1 MELIMKRLSFLVTVA
16 LCLQLSF
23 LGSVA
28 SAAEDTVEVKHL
40 NFVFLHGAAGG
51 NPCRMQRLADSIVE
65 RVPEYIVGYE
75 QANPG
80 LKVRVNTL
88 NRCYPDG
95 VDVDTWAQ
103 NIAGSIDKYLPDE
116 GSVVLIGH
124 SMGGK
129 SAIHAAANNVG
140 GLAKRVALVVTINS
154 PIKKLEDYPV
164 TGGGSMLEFCR
175 AARWL
180 GSDWGV
186 CESVT
191 YHDSS
196 EDGKWLG
203 DNKHWLALVSSENAP
218 LSQQF
223 DYGGVDPYPKD
234 MDDGVIPLSAQYS
247 DGADVVYYGEYGH
260 SDFGVLDEVA
270 EFMTEEILKY
280 VFGGSIECSVFARG
294 GNFGHEASGLLGTD
308 YWQELVG
315 DVLARSGALW
325 HRNQSYTEWQEWE
338 DVVEYHPPTYEKD
351 KRSRYEIGRARSSGF
366 FTSIKELRWLEP
378 DNPEDCRFYVR
389 TRAAPRNYIRVDWDI
404 YLRGLL
410 PTDAKRGH
418 YEVEIVAG
426 TPLAGIEDVSWATDD
441 PRDLRMQ
448 ITSWAERPFR
458 WFEAEWRVYYK
469 ENRQRK
475 VIDEIPALPQV
486 THVR

>member
-23 LGSVA
+23 PGSVA
-28 SAAEDTVEVKHL
+28 SAAEGPVEFKEL
-40 NFVFLHGAAGG
+40 NFVFVHGAGG
-51 NPCRMQRLADSIVE
+51 SACRLQLLADTIVE
-65 RVPEYIVGYE
+65 QIPGYILDYE
-75 QANPG
+75 LANPG
-80 LKVRVNTL
+80 IKVHVNTL
-88 NRCYPDG
+88 NRCYPN
-95 VDVDTWAQ
+95 DVDIDSWAH
-103 NIAGSIDKYLPDE
+103 NIASSIDKHLPDE
-116 GSVVLIGH
+116 GDIVLIGH

-129 SAIHAAANNVG
+129 SAVYTVAKNIGN
-140 GLAKRVALVVTINS
+140 LADRVALVVTINS
-154 PIKKLEDYPV
+154 PIERLDRYPV
-164 TGGGSMLEFCR
+164 AGGGSFLNYCQ
-175 AARWL
+175 AGWL
-180 GSDWGV
+180 LRPGGGV
-186 CESVT
+186 CTSVAR
-191 YHDSS
+191 YDSS
-196 EDGKWLG
+196 EDAKWVG

-223 DYGGVDPYPKD
+223 DYGGVDPYPRD
-234 MDDGVIPLSAQYS
+234 MDDGVIPLSAQYC

-260 SDFGVLDEVA
+260 SDFGALDEVA

-280 VFGGSIECSVFARG
+280 IFGGSIECSVFARG
-294 GNFGHEASGLLGTD
+294 GKFGHEASGLLGTD
-308 YWQELVG
+308 YWQELAG
-315 DVLARSGALW
+315 DVLAMSGTLW

-338 DVVEYHPPTYEKD
+338 DVVEYYPPTYEKA
-351 KRSRYEIGRARSSGF
+351 KRSRYEASRARSSGF

-410 PTDAKRGH
+410 PTDAKRDH

-426 TPLAGIEDVSWATDD
+426 TPLAGVRGVSWATDD
-441 PRDLRMQ
+441 PRDLRLE
-448 ITSWAERPFR
+448 IGSWAERPFR

-475 VIDEIPALPQV
+475 VIDEIPALPKV
-486 THVR
+486 APVR